1 MTDAP
6 TGHFQSIVLQPHAGQ
21 FVIDEL
27 PAIVLCCAAWVYGG
41 MEGLPLT
48 ALAVSVAALLALVL
62 LYRFIYLR
70 RTRYHIGSEQ
80 LISRHGVL
88 SRKTDYMEQYR
99 IVDFVEHQN
108 LMQQLCGLKTVRI
121 FSMDR
126 NTPRLDLV
134 GIRHNFDVVTL
145 IRERVEYN
153 KRKREYM
160 KSRIISLVIFA
171 VCMMPHWAKA
181 QITASN
187 PLEWM
192 ALAEGNEVINDQIE
206 KQINGQTKTAMLQNS
221 IAAEFNRIH
230 KWEKQY
236 NSYLKTASGYASSL
250 KACTHLYNDGVR
262 IFLTLGKLGN
272 AIRNNPQG
280 IIASISM
287 NNLYIETAT
296 ELVSVFTLLNDAVA
310 KGGKEN
316 MLTGAERSKTLWAL
330 NDKLSAFS
338 RKLHLLY
345 LSIRY
350 YTLNDMWNNVTAG
363 MLDRN
368 NGEAA
373 RMAMTRWRRAAV
385 LAR

>member
-1 MTDAP
+1 
-6 TGHFQSIVLQPHAGQ
+6 
-21 FVIDEL
+21 
-27 PAIVLCCAAWVYGG
+27 
-41 MEGLPLT
+41 
-48 ALAVSVAALLALVL
+48 
-62 LYRFIYLR
+62 
-70 RTRYHIGSEQ
+70 
-80 LISRHGVL
+80 
-88 SRKTDYMEQYR
+88 
-99 IVDFVEHQN
+99 
-108 LMQQLCGLKTVRI
+108 
-121 FSMDR
+121 
-126 NTPRLDLV
+126 
-134 GIRHNFDVVTL
+134 
-145 IRERVEYN
+145 
-153 KRKREYM
+153 M

-262 IFLTLGKLGN
+262 IFLTLGKLGK

-280 IIASISM
+280 IVASMSM

-296 ELVSVFTLLNDAVA
+296 ELVSVFNLLNDAVA
-310 KGGKEN
+310 KGGTEN
-316 MLTGAERSKTLWAL
+316 MLTGTDRSKTLWAL
-330 NDKLSAFS
+330 NDKLSAFQK
-338 RKLHLLY
+338 KLNKLY

-350 YTLNDMWNNVTAG
+350 YTMSDVWNNVTAG
-363 MLDRN
+363 MIDRS
-368 NGEAA
+368 NGEIATQA
-373 RMAMTRWRRAAV
+373 LGRWRSAAKV
-385 LAR
+385 STP

>member
-1 MTDAP
+1 
-6 TGHFQSIVLQPHAGQ
+6 
-21 FVIDEL
+21 
-27 PAIVLCCAAWVYGG
+27 
-41 MEGLPLT
+41 
-48 ALAVSVAALLALVL
+48 
-62 LYRFIYLR
+62 
-70 RTRYHIGSEQ
+70 
-80 LISRHGVL
+80 
-88 SRKTDYMEQYR
+88 
-99 IVDFVEHQN
+99 
-108 LMQQLCGLKTVRI
+108 
-121 FSMDR
+121 
-126 NTPRLDLV
+126 
-134 GIRHNFDVVTL
+134 
-145 IRERVEYN
+145 
-153 KRKREYM
+153 M

-262 IFLTLGKLGN
+262 IFLTLGKLGK

-280 IIASISM
+280 IVASMNM

-310 KGGKEN
+310 KGGTEN

-330 NDKLSAFS
+330 NDQLAAFS

-345 LSIRY
+345 LSLRY
-350 YTLNDMWNNVTAG
+350 YTLNDVWNNITAG
-363 MLDRN
+363 MIDRS
-368 NGEAA
+368 NGEVA
-373 RMAMTRWRRAAV
+373 RLAMSRWRRAAAI
-385 LAR
+385 AR